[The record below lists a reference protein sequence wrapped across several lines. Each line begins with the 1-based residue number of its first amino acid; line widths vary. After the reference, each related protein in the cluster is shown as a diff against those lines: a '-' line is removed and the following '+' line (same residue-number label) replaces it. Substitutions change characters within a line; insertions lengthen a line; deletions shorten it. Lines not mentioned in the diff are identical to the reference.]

1 MSIKLKWSPG
11 IIASDYSVGRTLIHR
26 ILNYSANCRQLHC
39 LKKTNF
45 HYLSR
50 IVYFCM
56 IFVFMIPDMI
66 RICTDAPAF
75 TRSEFDCSFVV
86 LSLIHISLAF
96 TGHKSLL
103 GLQGIGG
110 FLLTDALA
118 AKITPLISA
127 GAGSISD
134 QELSLIHISTARTKF
149 NLFFTIIL

>member
-1 MSIKLKWSPG
+1 MSVKLKWSPG
-11 IIASDYSVGRTLIHR
+11 IIASDFSVGRPLINR

-56 IFVFMIPDMI
+56 IFVFMIPDRI

-86 LSLIHISLAF
+86 IPPS
-96 TGHKSLL
+96 KSTSACCNNY
-103 GLQGIGG
+103 
-110 FLLTDALA
+110 FFRSTS
-118 AKITPLISA
+118 IT
-127 GAGSISD
+127 
-134 QELSLIHISTARTKF
+134 F
-149 NLFFTIIL
+149 N